1 MKNTRNL
8 IIVGIVL
15 FSGLLLSPRI
25 ACSGENSEALKQQV
39 KELQQKVAQL
49 EKALEEKSVVP
60 YKANRMVKQTP
71 WDPFA
76 EMDRIQAEMNRL
88 FQDSFFR
95 GFGPRGFDQKTLMN
109 PDLDIRET
117 DIGYIAQLDL
127 PGMDKADI
135 DVEVKGQQVII
146 SGEKKQESIE
156 KNEDNNYYRKERS
169 FGSFTRIFPLPENS
183 DRASIDAKYED
194 GVLTVNIDKLKSTKT
209 TTSGTKIQIN

>member
-1 MKNTRNL
+1 MKNTKKL
-8 IIVGIVL
+8 ILVGIVL
-15 FSGLLLSPRI
+15 FSGLFLSPHI
-25 ACSGENSEALKQQV
+25 ACGEENNEALKQQV

-49 EKALEEKSVVP
+49 EKALEEKSAVP
-60 YKANRMVKQTP
+60 YMADRIVKRTP

-76 EMDRIQAEMNRL
+76 EMDRIQTEMNRL

-95 GFGPRGFDQKTLMN
+95 GLGPRGFDQKTLLN

-117 DIGYIAQLDL
+117 DTGYIAQLDL
-127 PGMDKADI
+127 PGMNKADI
-135 DVEVKGQQVII
+135 DIEVKGQQVII

-156 KNEDNNYYRKERS
+156 ENEANNYYRKERS

-194 GVLTVNIDKLKSTKT
+194 GVLTINIAKLKPTKK
-209 TTSGTKIQIN
+209 TTSGTKIQVN